1 MRNVLVVDD
10 HPLYVQGLQQILNQ
24 LDSTLQ
30 VTSSFTGVDALQ
42 QVKKSKYDLV
52 MLDISLPDKNGLDV
66 LKQIR
71 QAQPN
76 VPVLILSIHAE
87 EQYAMRVLKA
97 GASGYLTK
105 DSGCDEVKSAV
116 QKIIDGGRVIGPKLA
131 EKLAVNSTAQLD
143 TPHETL
149 SDREMQVLCMIASG
163 KGVKDIGEEL
173 ALSVKTVS
181 TYRARILEKLG
192 KSNNAELIQFA
203 ILNRLVPE
211 VPASG
216 RRFERYI
223 MTATVKVKHNQREF
237 SASVWNVSLGGVSID
252 TDQAM
257 NENDAVEI
265 RLDYGTTGEF
275 VQADGS
281 VVWKNEQR
289 YGLVFVGL
297 PEKTK
302 KIIYRWTRTLNRA
315 D

>member
-10 HPLYVQGLQQILNQ
+10 HPLYVQGLQQILTQ
-24 LDSTLQ
+24 MDGSTQ
-30 VTSSFTGVDALQ
+30 VTSSYSGLDAIQ
-42 QVKKSKYDLV
+42 QVKKSKYDLI

-71 QAQPN
+71 QTQPN

-105 DSGCDEVKSAV
+105 DSDCEEVKSAV
-116 QKIIDGGRVIGPKLA
+116 QKIIDGGRVIGPRLA

-173 ALSVKTVS
+173 SLSVKTVS

-211 VPASG
+211 VPSSG
-216 RRFERYI
+216 RRFERFVMPTAAKVKYG
-223 MTATVKVKHNQREF
+223 TKEFVATV
-237 SASVWNVSLGGVSID
+237 WNISIGGVCVD
-252 TDQAM
+252 ATDEM
-257 NENDAVEI
+257 NEGDMLQVLIEHS
-265 RLDYGTTGEF
+265 GGEA
-275 VQADGS
+275 VQADCR
-281 VVWKNEQR
+281 VVWRIDHR
-289 YGLVFVGL
+289 YGLMFCGL
-297 PEKTK
+297 AEKSK
-302 KIIYRWTRTLNRA
+302 KVIYRWTRSLNRY